1 MKPSVI
7 VRLPVGI
14 QASLVDDEAHRLE
27 YDGEFNPLHSR
38 NPLVCRQGFTLIELL
53 VVIAII
59 AILAGML
66 LPALSKAKSSGQ
78 RISCV
83 NSQRQLGLAWVMYKD
98 DNEDKLVENGRGTPS
113 RSRRWW
119 VSGGTHSTGLITDPT
134 MLEGDKAAFSSY
146 VGKRQIYKCPGDK
159 AKDTLFKRVRTRS
172 YGLNTFMNEM
182 EGGGFAGRSSQH
194 RYFAK
199 GSDVE
204 ANDASER
211 LLFIDL
217 QPESICVPSFWISIQ
232 SGGSNGHAPGS
243 FHNSGAVVSF
253 GDGHVE
259 LHRWQDADTL
269 KPIRHGY
276 GRQASVDHDWI
287 TDHATVE
294 LSSRRR

>member
-1 MKPSVI
+1 MKSVQQKLLG
-7 VRLPVGI
+7 RP
-14 QASLVDDEAHRLE
+14 
-27 YDGEFNPLHSR
+27 
-38 NPLVCRQGFTLIELL
+38 CRGFTLIELL

-98 DNEDKLVENGRGTPS
+98 DNDDKLVENGRGTPN
-113 RSRRWW
+113 RNRRWW

-134 MLEGDKAAFSSY
+134 MLEGGKAAFSNY

-159 AKDTLFKRVRTRS
+159 GKDTLFKRVRTRS

-182 EGGGFAGRSSQH
+182 DGGGFAGRSSRH

-232 SGGSNGHAPGS
+232 SGGNNGHAPGS

-259 LHRWQDADTL
+259 LHRWQDPETM

-294 LSSRRR
+294 LRSR